1 MKIINV
7 KLFGTPLVTKDNVE
21 VLFPYSKV
29 KALFYYLVINK
40 RASRDELC
48 GLLWCD
54 DKDDI
59 AKKNLRNAIYK
70 IKKSFDEDIVIS
82 PDKSMVILNPDMKIS
97 SDTDLFDND
106 DVNIFEV
113 YSGDFL
119 QGFFVK
125 DSQEFEDWT
134 RMIRENYKESFIRK
148 IYNCIHLD
156 LQEKN
161 VSNIEMYCKKLIE
174 VNEFDEKAYRTLM
187 KFYKSNKNYKN
198 AISIYNKLSAVL
210 SKELGIK
217 PDKKTRLLFNEILD
231 CVNDSSY
238 NNNQSSK
245 EFFFG
250 RENELRLMEQ
260 NFEKFSQGKVSK
272 SLIISGEAGIG
283 KSRLKDEFL
292 SRVNTED
299 ILIFQT
305 NCYIGEKKF
314 FLKPWNSII
323 SQIYE
328 TLINDKISIPPLWE
342 NILSSVF
349 PNYSKSEDISYAS
362 LMENLENLKYD
373 MIGDIICDIFDKI
386 SVNKKIILIFEDL
399 QYADSISISLL
410 NTVSLH
416 QKKSDLIFIATY
428 RNEYDEYVEN
438 LITSLKLYDKL
449 IHIHLNR
456 FSKGEVDSFIKN
468 AHPKY
473 PTNRQILDK
482 IYEETEGNT
491 FFVTEYI
498 NILKSNGNINIM
510 SSKMQDVIKSKF
522 LYLSEESNKILNITS
537 LFFDEAPLKIL
548 SDLTGF
554 NELYILDIV
563 EELEK
568 KYILMEIKDLE
579 NISFKFTHQKLR
591 EFVYMKQS
599 EGKKKLLHNKIGN
612 LLESY
617 LKNTAVDTTLYHKLI
632 YHYKNADNEAK
643 ALKYQIK
650 VLNSY
655 LNFSHELFPILT
667 RTEYE
672 DYKFT
677 YFNKHDT
684 ISNFKEVENMLKIA
698 KKKEGATEEIIKLEI
713 AYLHLKGRYLIRE
726 GEYETGTKLIQD
738 MISKAIDIEYKDY
751 ALEGYKQMI
760 FFYIQTFQ
768 KDLMIKYIELGID
781 LALDL
786 NYHKEVGILL
796 RLKGLYK
803 IMCEKYEEAEKLLNE
818 SINTFN
824 ITKQVAEKYSLN
836 IAAAYN
842 YIGEIRRFQ
851 MNFEDAI
858 IFYEKAISICESK
871 NSLVSL
877 AVFNINAGQAA
888 FDMGDYEKAKD
899 YFQKS
904 DDLYSKVDS
913 IWRRSV
919 EEAFMSLILCK
930 EGNYTES
937 LKYLK
942 KAVTHSNKIKNPHE
956 IGIVYRVKAEI
967 SVAMLEN
974 DTLKKIFAKY
984 LKNKPQYYC
993 NQAINNLT
1001 KSNDAYEIEIVNS
1014 LNIS

>member
-1 MKIINV
+1 M
-7 KLFGTPLVTKDNVE
+7 
-21 VLFPYSKV
+21 
-29 KALFYYLVINK
+29 
-40 RASRDELC
+40 
-48 GLLWCD
+48 
-54 DKDDI
+54 
-59 AKKNLRNAIYK
+59 
-70 IKKSFDEDIVIS
+70 
-82 PDKSMVILNPDMKIS
+82 
-97 SDTDLFDND
+97 
-106 DVNIFEV
+106 
-113 YSGDFL
+113 
-119 QGFFVK
+119 
-125 DSQEFEDWT
+125 
-134 RMIRENYKESFIRK
+134 
-148 IYNCIHLD
+148 
-156 LQEKN
+156 
-161 VSNIEMYCKKLIE
+161 
-174 VNEFDEKAYRTLM
+174 
-187 KFYKSNKNYKN
+187 
-198 AISIYNKLSAVL
+198 
-210 SKELGIK
+210 
-217 PDKKTRLLFNEILD
+217 
-231 CVNDSSY
+231 
-238 NNNQSSK
+238 
-245 EFFFG
+245 
-250 RENELRLMEQ
+250 
-260 NFEKFSQGKVSK
+260 
-272 SLIISGEAGIG
+272 
-283 KSRLKDEFL
+283 
-292 SRVNTED
+292 
-299 ILIFQT
+299 
-305 NCYIGEKKF
+305 
-314 FLKPWNSII
+314 
-323 SQIYE
+323 
-328 TLINDKISIPPLWE
+328 
-342 NILSSVF
+342 
-349 PNYSKSEDISYAS
+349 
-362 LMENLENLKYD
+362 
-373 MIGDIICDIFDKI
+373 
-386 SVNKKIILIFEDL
+386 
-399 QYADSISISLL
+399 
-410 NTVSLH
+410 
-416 QKKSDLIFIATY
+416 
-428 RNEYDEYVEN
+428 
-438 LITSLKLYDKL
+438 
-449 IHIHLNR
+449 
-456 FSKGEVDSFIKN
+456 
-468 AHPKY
+468 
-473 PTNRQILDK
+473 
-482 IYEETEGNT
+482 
-491 FFVTEYI
+491 
-498 NILKSNGNINIM
+498 
-510 SSKMQDVIKSKF
+510 
-522 LYLSEESNKILNITS
+522 
-537 LFFDEAPLKIL
+537 
-548 SDLTGF
+548 
-554 NELYILDIV
+554 
-563 EELEK
+563 
-568 KYILMEIKDLE
+568 
-579 NISFKFTHQKLR
+579 
-591 EFVYMKQS
+591 
-599 EGKKKLLHNKIGN
+599 
-612 LLESY
+612 
-617 LKNTAVDTTLYHKLI
+617 DTTLYHKLI

-877 AVFNINAGQAA
+877 AVFNINAVQAA